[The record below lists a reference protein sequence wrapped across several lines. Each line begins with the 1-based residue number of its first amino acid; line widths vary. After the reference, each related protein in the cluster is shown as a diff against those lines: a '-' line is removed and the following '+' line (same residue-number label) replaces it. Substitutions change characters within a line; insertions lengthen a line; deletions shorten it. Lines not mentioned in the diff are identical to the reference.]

1 MDDKTTY
8 DDPRDLADVLAYLF
22 LVIDL
27 GGLDPIDPTDEA
39 MAEKAIAD
47 RGWGA
52 PSWSK
57 RGETWMSE
65 RGLTREMLVDAFA
78 EMRPKVQA
86 RRPRIKNGIQLAI
99 N

>member
-8 DDPRDLADVLAYLF
+8 DDPRDLAAVLAYIF

-27 GGLDPIDPTDEA
+27 DGLDPIDATDEA
-39 MAEKAIAD
+39 LADKAIAD

-52 PSWSK
+52 PSWS
-57 RGETWMSE
+57 RLGETWMSE
-65 RGLTREMLVDAFA
+65 RGLTRQLLIDAFA
-78 EMRPKVQA
+78 QERPKVRA